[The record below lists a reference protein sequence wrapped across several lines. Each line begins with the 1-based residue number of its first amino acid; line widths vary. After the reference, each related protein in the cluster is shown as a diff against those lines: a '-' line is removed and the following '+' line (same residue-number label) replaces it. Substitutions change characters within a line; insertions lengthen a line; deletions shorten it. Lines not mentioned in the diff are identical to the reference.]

1 MRVVLHII
9 IHHYHDADADE
20 DAGAGADQGGLLES
34 L

>member
-20 DAGAGADQGGLLES
+20 DAGAGADQVGLLES